1 MGTKWLASSPL
12 SPGICD
18 TLFAQY
24 ANATLVATSPHAGSA
39 PYQIY
44 VLTAKPEPAPVP
56 HTFDQSL
63 QLLSPR
69 AQLLQN
75 TQANTQW
82 LTTRWSILNAHN
94 PALRTA
100 YGFNFQM
107 RSVAGA
113 SLNDNLS
120 CTPTSTWAGDQLF
133 VFHSASAGSPIPSR
147 ISLQVS
153 TFTSRP
159 QTLALGPLTGFI
171 YDNTNTAWQTL
182 LTEEGKKNIIVDCY
196 ANH

>member
-1 MGTKWLASSPL
+1 
-12 SPGICD
+12 
-18 TLFAQY
+18 
-24 ANATLVATSPHAGSA
+24 
-39 PYQIY
+39 
-44 VLTAKPEPAPVP
+44 
-56 HTFDQSL
+56 L

-94 PALRTA
+94 PALRTT

-113 SLNDNLS
+113 PLNDNLS
-120 CTPTSTWAGDQLF
+120 CTPSSTWAGDQLF
-133 VFHSASAGSPIPSR
+133 VFHSASEGSPIPSR

-153 TFTSRP
+153 TFTSQP
-159 QTLALGPLTGFI
+159 QTLALGPITGLI
-171 YDNTNTAWQTL
+171 YNNTNTASQTL
-182 LTEEGKKNIIVDCY
+182 LTDEGKKNIIVDCY